1 MLLTVQDVAQQLR
14 LSASCIYRMIAAGV
28 LPVVRLGQGQGRLR
42 VDDRDLEEYLAEC
55 REQRTQKQTRP
66 TRRPRLQ
73 LKHLKPR

>member
-14 LSASCIYRMIAAGV
+14 LSASCVYRMISAGA

-42 VDDRDLEEYLAEC
+42 VDDRDLAEYLDEC
-55 REQRTQKQTRP
+55 REQRTQKQTRL
-66 TRRPRLQ
+66 TKRPRLQ